1 MLINNGENNINRA
14 VLTVSEI
21 TGSIKRVIEENFESV
36 SIIGEIS
43 NFKAHFSGHWYFTL
57 KDANASIN
65 CTMWKGLNN
74 YVFFTPQDG
83 MKVIVNG
90 RLTVYP
96 PRGSYQ
102 VDVKSMKPA
111 GEGELQ
117 AAFERLK
124 NKLAAEGLFDSIHKK
139 EIPEFPGKIGIVTA
153 IDGAAFRD
161 MISVAQRR
169 YPVVELIIAPSR
181 VQGEGAAE
189 SIVDGIKQL
198 NKRKDID
205 VIIVGRGG
213 GSIEDLWAF
222 NEEIVARAIF
232 NSRIPVISGIG
243 HEIDFT
249 ISDFVSDLRAPTPTA
264 AMELTTPDKN
274 ELFAF
279 ISDFSYT
286 SSTKIRNKIERE
298 RQKIA
303 TILNSYGFKY
313 PLGAIKTKSQTLDN
327 LLFRMQNHLEKR
339 KILLKNKLDVLTGK
353 IEANNVNRILS
364 KGFTLVKQNEQ
375 YIKKAEELDVAK
387 RFSIKFVDNEVTVNK
402 NGQDKG
408 N

>member
-1 MLINNGENNINRA
+1 MQIQPEADNINRP

-21 TGSIKRVIEENFESV
+21 TGSLKRMIEENYDAV
-36 SIIGEIS
+36 TIIGEIS

-57 KDANASIN
+57 KDASASIN

-83 MKVIVNG
+83 MKIIVNG
-90 RLTVYP
+90 RLTLYP

-117 AAFERLK
+117 AAFEKLK
-124 NKLAAEGLFDSIHKK
+124 AKLADEGLFDAYHKK
-139 EIPEFPGKIGIVTA
+139 DIPQFPRKIGVVTA
-153 IDGAAFRD
+153 IDSAAFRD
-161 MISVAQRR
+161 MISVATRR
-169 YPVVELIIAPSR
+169 YPLAEIVIASGK
-181 VQGEGAAE
+181 VQGEEAAE
-189 SIVDGIKQL
+189 SIVKNIEAL
-198 NKRKDID
+198 NKLKDID

-232 NSRIPVISGIG
+232 NSKIPIISGIG

-249 ISDFVSDLRAPTPTA
+249 ISDFVADLRAPTPTA
-264 AMELTTPDKN
+264 AMELATPDKD

-286 SSTKIRNKIERE
+286 SSNNILKKIQRY
-298 RQKIA
+298 RQEISFI
-303 TILNSYGFKY
+303 TNSYGFKY
-313 PLGAIKTKSQTLDN
+313 PYGTIKNKTQTLDN
-327 LLFRMQNHLEKR
+327 LLYKLKNNVEKST
-339 KILLKNKLDVLTGK
+339 LFYKNKLDVLSGR
-353 IEANNVNRILS
+353 IEANNVNKILS
-364 KGFTLVKQNEQ
+364 KGFTLVRQDGK
-375 YIKKAEELDVAK
+375 YILKSKELDRTK
-387 RFSIKFVDNEVTVNK
+387 EFSIKFIDNEVAVNK
-402 NGQDKG
+402 ND
-408 N
+408 